1 MEETGLTG
9 RFNFALMIPTDTA
22 YGRQGPHDMDRA
34 TAYFGAVQP
43 LGFKLVR
50 KRSSLEVVVIN
61 HLDKPS
67 AN

>member
-1 MEETGLTG
+1 MVRRSFVAARTSASGWE
-9 RFNFALMIPTDTA
+9 
-22 YGRQGPHDMDRA
+22 GPDEMDRS

-50 KRSSLEVVVIN
+50 KRSPLEVIVIN

>member
-1 MEETGLTG
+1 LSTRDIGFKARLLLFPDARE
-9 RFNFALMIPTDTA
+9 FAGKP
-22 YGRQGPHDMDRA
+22 

-50 KRSSLEVVVIN
+50 KRSPLEVIVIN

>member
-1 MEETGLTG
+1 
-9 RFNFALMIPTDTA
+9 MIPTDTA
-22 YGRQGPHDMDRA
+22 YGRQGPDDIDRA
-34 TAYFGAVQP
+34 AAYFGAVQP

-50 KRSSLEVVVIN
+50 KRSPLEVIVIN